1 MTFTKRLIDWYLSQK
16 RDLPWR
22 NTSDPY
28 PVWLSEIIL
37 QQTRVNQGLP
47 YFLRFLEAFPKVE
60 NLANAEEQDVL
71 KLWQGLG
78 YYSRARNLHQTAK
91 WIVDHNHGE
100 FPKDFKAL
108 QALKGV
114 GKYTAAAIASF
125 CYQEPV
131 PVVDGNVYRVLS
143 RYFDIE
149 TDISSSE
156 AFKVFFE
163 TSEAIMDAKRPDLY
177 NQAIMEFG
185 AMHCVPVNPN
195 CSGCIL
201 KDSCAALQKNKVKT
215 LPVKLKKTKVQNRF
229 LNYLIPIDEK
239 GNTIVMKRTTSGYWK
254 HLFEF
259 PGIETSSLDSNLD
272 FQIALK
278 DLLREVSL
286 EGSPTLMHTPVILHK
301 LSHRNLY
308 IHFWRVDVKGVFSNG
323 VDFKTLKSYPFPIVI
338 YNFVKK
344 NF

>member
-1 MTFTKRLIDWYLSQK
+1 MTFTKRLIDWYISQK

-22 NTSDPY
+22 NTIDPY
-28 PVWLSEIIL
+28 TVWLSEIIL

-60 NLANAEEQDVL
+60 NLANADEQEVL

-78 YYSRARNLHQTAK
+78 YYSRARNLHHTAK
-91 WIVDHNHGE
+91 WIVEHNHGV
-100 FPKDFKAL
+100 FPKNYQSL
-108 QALKGV
+108 QTLKGV

-125 CYQEPV
+125 CYKEPV

-143 RYFDIE
+143 RFFEIE

-163 TSEAIMDAKRPDLY
+163 TSESIMDAKRPDLF

-195 CSGCIL
+195 CQDCIFN
-201 KDSCAALQKNKVKT
+201 DSCAALKKNKVNS
-215 LPVKLKKTKVQNRF
+215 LPIKLKKTKVQNRF

-239 GNTIVMKRTTSGYWK
+239 GNTIVLKRTTSGYWK

-259 PGIETSSLDSNLD
+259 PLIESSDLDSDLD
-272 FQIALK
+272 FQITMEDHWNGFSFK
-278 DLLREVSL
+278 D
-286 EGSPTLMHTPVILHK
+286 SPVLMHTPAILHK
-301 LSHRNLY
+301 LSHRNLF
-308 IHFWRVDVKGVFSNG
+308 IHFWRVDVKGVFPNG
-323 VDFKTLKSYPFPIVI
+323 VDFETLKSYPFPIVI
-338 YNFVKK
+338 YNFIKK